1 MRQSSELGGSG
12 SSAATSSPA
21 PAMHRVASAS
31 TRAPSSTTRPR
42 PTFTRWA
49 EALIGHSMPQL
60 AWSKGR
66 PGAKRRLALLVGGAL
81 FLLLAYR
88 DASVAKSS
96 NVSVMAIVAVVVGT

>member
-1 MRQSSELGGSG
+1 
-12 SSAATSSPA
+12 
-21 PAMHRVASAS
+21 
-31 TRAPSSTTRPR
+31 
-42 PTFTRWA
+42 
-49 EALIGHSMPQL
+49 MPQL

-96 NVSVMAIVAVVVGT
+96 NVSVMAIVAVVVGTLAFSTAVTHRRATSGEART